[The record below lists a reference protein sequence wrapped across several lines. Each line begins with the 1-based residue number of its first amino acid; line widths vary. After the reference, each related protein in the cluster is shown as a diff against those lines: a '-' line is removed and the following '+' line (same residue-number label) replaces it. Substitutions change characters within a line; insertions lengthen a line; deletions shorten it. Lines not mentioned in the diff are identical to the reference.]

1 MYKEMI
7 ISFIIL
13 IIILLGNYITQNN
26 TNKSVDI
33 LSNNLI
39 VLREEINKETNKKTN
54 GEKREEDITNQFNK
68 ISDIWKKE
76 YIKMAYYIEHDELE
90 KVETEI
96 TKIKS
101 NIETE
106 EYSNAIECIDSCNF
120 ILEHIKDKTALK
132 IVNIF

>member
-26 TNKSVDI
+26 TNKSVDV
-33 LSNNLI
+33 LSKDLI
-39 VLREEINKETNKKTN
+39 ALREEIKKETN
-54 GEKREEDITNQFNK
+54 GEKREENIINQSNK

-106 EYSNAIECIDSCNF
+106 EYSNAIEAIDSCNF

-132 IVNIF
+132 VVNIF

>member
-33 LSNNLI
+33 LSKDLI
-39 VLREEINKETNKKTN
+39 ALREEINKETN
-54 GEKREEDITNQFNK
+54 GENREENITNQSNK

-106 EYSNAIECIDSCNF
+106 EYSNAVESIDSCNF
-120 ILEHIKDKTALK
+120 ILEHIKDKTTLK